1 MDGSQWT
8 EILRYTQFCKHLGE
22 YASTKDVVA
31 RFNHEPGELLEVDF
45 AGDRLYT
52 VDPLSGERIPRE
64 VLVCTLAYSKYC
76 YVEALES
83 ARQEDFIAGMV
94 RAFAFFGGVPKLVKF
109 DNMRVAVT
117 KPDRYSPDFT
127 LLVQQ
132 LAEHYQTTC
141 TTARVGKPRD
151 KPNVEA
157 SVNWAYTRI
166 YARMRKSSYATVKE
180 LNADIWKYLDEFLGR
195 EFQRRTETRHD
206 LFVHHELPHLLPLP
220 AESFRPKKVRR
231 VKVRANSHV
240 IISEDNHF
248 YSVPFQLVGRHVRV
262 VYDTHFVGIYY
273 DYDLVATHVRS
284 RSNLGYTTN
293 RDHLPAHLIA
303 VYGNRAMTADDFLDR
318 ARAIGPN
325 AFIVLERII
334 ASKAFPAQTH
344 SSCEGF
350 LRLAGTFGKDQL
362 ELACVKAASI
372 PGGSSYSIVRDIV
385 KKGPVESTK
394 SFKVPLHDNVRGA
407 AAFS

>member
-1 MDGSQWT
+1 
-8 EILRYTQFCKHLGE
+8 
-22 YASTKDVVA
+22 
-31 RFNHEPGELLEVDF
+31 
-45 AGDRLYT
+45 
-52 VDPLSGERIPRE
+52 
-64 VLVCTLAYSKYC
+64 
-76 YVEALES
+76 
-83 ARQEDFIAGMV
+83 
-94 RAFAFFGGVPKLVKF
+94 
-109 DNMRVAVT
+109 
-117 KPDRYSPDFT
+117 
-127 LLVQQ
+127 
-132 LAEHYQTTC
+132 
-141 TTARVGKPRD
+141 VGKPRD